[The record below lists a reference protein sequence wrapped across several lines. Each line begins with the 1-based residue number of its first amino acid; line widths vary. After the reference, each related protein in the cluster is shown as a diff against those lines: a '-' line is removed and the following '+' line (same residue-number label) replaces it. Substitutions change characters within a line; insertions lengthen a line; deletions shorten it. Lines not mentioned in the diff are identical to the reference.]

1 MLDGIDPFGLKEKFD
16 YFNFWRDEVET
27 LARDARFL
35 RVVRRA
41 IMPIPGLDPGR
52 ELDTNVFPP
61 LKVEPHPVLAG
72 KRVALCGSG
81 GSASLVT
88 LCGIKRALE
97 EAEVDLC
104 AVSLCSGSAIWG
116 SLIAAGFDAQQMV
129 DTCFDWTASDL
140 VDFDW
145 SAVADLA
152 RKLGKGFVGL
162 SRGVAI
168 ERAIERAVGPMALGE
183 TPIPCWAIVLNLD
196 TNELEFFG
204 PHHHGEASLARV
216 VRTAVALPLF
226 VQPVRFGKHHYVDG
240 GTVNIFPLEPLL
252 ELDPPV
258 DYVIG
263 VNAIMPPGFS
273 GENIEGFEQT
283 HTAIFRASR
292 QLYHVQWLEM
302 ARRVVQQAGDKLI
315 LLEPLPYSEITGS
328 KFFEIFLDNS
338 TWPAHVRTAYEDT
351 KRRLAQITA

>member
-1 MLDGIDPFGLKEKFD
+1 MLDVIDPFGLKEKFD
-16 YFNFWRDEVET
+16 YFNFWRDEAGVFT
-27 LARDARFL
+27 RDARLL
-35 RVVRRA
+35 RALRRA
-41 IMPIPGLDPGR
+41 LVPLPRLDGAR
-52 ELDTNVFPP
+52 ELPTDIFPP

-97 EAEVDLC
+97 EAGIELC

-116 SLIAAGFDAQQMV
+116 SLIAAGLDAQQMV
-129 DTCFDWTASDL
+129 DACFRWTAKDL
-140 VDFDW
+140 VDIDW
-145 SAVADLA
+145 SAVADLV

-162 SRGVAI
+162 SRGEAI
-168 ERAIERAVGPMALGE
+168 ERAIEGAIGPMTMAQA
-183 TPIPCWAIVLNLD
+183 PIPCWAIVLNID

-204 PHHHGEASLARV
+204 PDNQPDATLARV
-216 VRTAVALPLF
+216 ARTAVALPLF

-240 GTVNIFPLEPLL
+240 GAVNIFPLEPLL
-252 ELDPPV
+252 ELDPPP
-258 DYVIG
+258 DYIIG
-263 VNAIMPPGFS
+263 VNAIMPSQFA

-283 HTAIFRASR
+283 HTAILRASR

-302 ARRVVQQAGDKLI
+302 ARRLVERAGDKLL

-338 TWPAHVRTAYEDT
+338 SWPAHVRTAYLDT
-351 KRRLAQITA
+351 KRRLADFP